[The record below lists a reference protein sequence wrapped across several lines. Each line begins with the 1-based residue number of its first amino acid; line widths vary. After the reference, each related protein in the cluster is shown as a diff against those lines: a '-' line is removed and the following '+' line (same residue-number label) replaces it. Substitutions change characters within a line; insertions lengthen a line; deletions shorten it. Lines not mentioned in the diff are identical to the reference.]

1 MYSLQFWMYARGV
14 QIEAVRGLFSEGIL
28 INARE
33 LLQAT
38 SAKDQNRARVI
49 RAVMVEPSPQNRL
62 AQLTGL
68 SEATVSTTVRSLIGE
83 GVLRTEP
90 GSDRSKWVSLAPD
103 VRGAAVGVDV
113 GYTHVTVAVRAVAE
127 ARLYAVTEPA
137 GIESSRTNWV
147 DAAVGLIRE
156 LVAEAGMAFDDII
169 SVGMAT
175 PGATDPA
182 TNSVAEHVVPPLRN
196 PAEPLGDDP
205 VQALRKALGLRVIAD
220 NDANLGAYAEFLHGE
235 GRDSQL
241 LVYVKASHGVGAGI
255 VLDGHIIRGDRGFAG
270 ELGHLTID
278 RNGPVCRCGNRGCL
292 ETFIGERRLIEEVRT
307 AYSGHTMWMPSNLDS
322 LIERARQG
330 DPVDQR
336 VLQDAGRH
344 LGFALAQMS
353 NLLNPDKIVI
363 GGRLSQARDPWLLM
377 APLHEEFLRFTLRHV
392 RDVPIVP
399 TRLAEEAQIRGAIAH
414 GLRSHRLAT
423 DLD

>member
-1 MYSLQFWMYARGV
+1 MFILNSSWDG
-14 QIEAVRGLFSEGIL
+14 SEGIL

-33 LLQAT
+33 LLHAT

-90 GSDRSKWVSLAPD
+90 GSDRSKWVTVSPD

-113 GYTHVTVAVRAVAE
+113 GYTHVTVAVRAVADT
-127 ARLYAVTEPA
+127 RLHTLTEPV

-147 DAAVGLIRE
+147 DAASDLIRD
-156 LVAEAGMAFDDII
+156 LLAEAGLSHDDIV

-175 PGATDPA
+175 PGATDPY
-182 TNSVAEHVVPPLRN
+182 SGVVLQHVVPPLRN
-196 PAEPLGDDP
+196 PADPPGDDP
-205 VQALRKALGLRVIAD
+205 VTALSKALSLRVVAD

-235 GRDSQL
+235 GRDSQI

-255 VLDGHIIRGDRGFAG
+255 VLDGVTIRGAEGFAG
-270 ELGHLTID
+270 ELGHLTVD

-292 ETFIGERRLIEEVRT
+292 EAFIGERRLVDEVRA
-307 AYSGHTMWMPSNLDS
+307 AYSGHTMWMPTS
-322 LIERARQG
+322 LESVIERARQG

-344 LGFALAQMS
+344 LGYALAQMS

-363 GGRLSQARDPWLLM
+363 GGRLSQARDPKLM
-377 APLHEEFLRFTLRHV
+377 LDPLKDEFRQFALRRV
-392 RDVPIVP
+392 REVPIVA
-399 TRLAEEAQIRGAIAH
+399 TRLGEEAQIRGAIAL
-414 GLRSHRLAT
+414 GLGSHRLA
-423 DLD
+423 DDVG